1 MLVKSYKIIIIII
14 IIIIIT
20 IIIIIIT
27 QQRFKLRF
35 EYSKKMS
42 I

>member
-1 MLVKSYKIIIIII
+1 MTMICVSSFARKKVIIII
-14 IIIIIT
+14 